1 MAISEMKSRLDWEEL
16 RVFLAVARASGLS
29 GAARLTGVSAPTLGR
44 RMTALERQLN
54 QKLFDRKPSG
64 YALTEAGRELY
75 EHAREMEAVAT
86 GIERWRDGH
95 GDAAGGAHLGRRL
108 DQPVPR
114 APPRPA
120 MAARTTRSTLEFLT
134 AAARL
139 DIARR
144 QADIG
149 IRNRAPEEAR
159 LSGRRI
165 NDVAYAIYRSRDAD
179 EDGETPWIGVIGDGG
194 LTPSARA
201 GSPPVTARTIV
212 LNCTDPRMVVD
223 ILHAGTGQA
232 VLPCFV
238 GDSFPG
244 LRRAGGL
251 IEELAEEQWM
261 VLNDTERHQPAVRLV
276 IDRIAA
282 LLKEHRALF
291 RGDRPAA

>member
-1 MAISEMKSRLDWEEL
+1 MPISGMKGRLDWEEL
-16 RVFLAVARASGLS
+16 RVFLAVAKASGLS
-29 GAARLTGVSAPTLGR
+29 GAARLTGISAPTLGR
-44 RMTALERQLN
+44 RMTTLERELN

-64 YALTEAGRELY
+64 YVLTEAGRELY
-75 EHAREMEAVAT
+75 AHALEMEAVAT

-95 GDAAGGAHLGRRL
+95 AERRVVRISAGAWTSRFLALHIGRLIRPGEGLAL
-108 DQPVPR
+108 D
-114 APPRPA
+114 
-120 MAARTTRSTLEFLT
+120 FLT

-179 EDGETPWIGVIGDGG
+179 ESGEPAWIGCIGDGG
-194 LTPSARA
+194 ITPGARWVA
-201 GSPPVTARTIV
+201 ARHTDAIV
-212 LNCTDPRMVVD
+212 VNCTDPRMVVD

-238 GDSFPG
+238 GDSFPA
-244 LRRAGGL
+244 LRRSGGV
-251 IEELAEEQWM
+251 IAELAEEQWL
-261 VLNDTERHQPAVRLV
+261 VLNDAERHEPPVRRV

-282 LLKEHRALF
+282 LLMEHRALF
-291 RGDRPAA
+291 RGDRPQG